1 MRKTDISQ
9 YAGPAGFPGDNI
21 SSWKT
26 LLRLILKGL
35 LTVLAVLAV
44 AGMVVLAAVASFVY
58 SLKDSSVDFDLSK
71 LKLNYTTFI
80 YTNGANDDAEN
91 PVEYTA
97 LSGGEDRVWVDY
109 DQIPKSMR
117 DAIVAIEDKRF
128 WEHQGV
134 DWRRTMSAA
143 ANLFG
148 IIKGSSGY
156 GGSTITQQ
164 LIKNLTGES
173 EDSITRKV
181 KEIFRALNLEKK
193 YSKEEILTAY
203 LNVVN
208 FGSGCNGV
216 EAAAKNYFNKDIQD
230 CDIAECAAI
239 AGITQN
245 PTAYNPLLHPEAN
258 KKRQQTVL
266 GEMYGQGKI
275 SEDEYN
281 AALAESENM
290 QFYTDQ
296 KAVVVDETSVW
307 NWYTDALFE
316 DVKNGLMTAY
326 NCSEEHAID
335 LIYHGGLRIY
345 SAMDSSMQSA
355 AETAFTDDSTF
366 PSEYPNLQGGFYAM
380 DYSGRVLAI
389 VGSRG
394 KKSSNRL
401 FNNATDA
408 TRQPGSSIKP
418 LAIYAPAV
426 NLGVVNYSS
435 LINDAPQDNWFGEG
449 QPGPNNWDTKTNGF
463 HGMIT
468 VEYALE
474 QSFNAAA
481 VTLFKTITPTYGLD
495 FMRQKL
501 NFTTIENGD
510 YNLAA
515 GIGGLTQGV
524 TVREMTAGFQI
535 FGNGG
540 KYYQP
545 YTYYYVTD
553 HDGNVIP
560 GMDNRNENFT
570 QAISSSSAAV
580 MYHLL
585 NNVMLNGTGTRAN
598 ISGWDVYGKTG
609 TTDDNKDSWFIG
621 GTPYAVAGVWTG
633 YTQPEEIGDY
643 QASFAKKI
651 WKSIL
656 TNYLSGKPAATF
668 ALDQNVVSAT
678 YCKDTGLLANPGIC
692 THTATGWYDKNNMP
706 LICSGAHTAS
716 SAISSVMPES
726 SSSEASSAA
735 SSQAASSVVSQTPS
749 SHEAPSS
756 SPAPSSAASQTQTSS
771 SPSSVP
777 SSEPPSSASSAAS
790 VVSVPASSAASAGKP
805 GVSGSSGGSSVQTP

>member
-9 YAGPAGFPGDNI
+9 YAGPVKIPGEQI
-21 SSWKT
+21 SPLKSV
-26 LLRLILKGL
+26 LGILLKGL
-35 LTVLAVLAV
+35 LTVFAVL
-44 AGMVVLAAVASFVY
+44 VVVGIVVMTAVASFIY
-58 SLKDSSVDFDLSK
+58 SQKDSSVDFDLSQ
-71 LKLNYTTFI
+71 LQLNYTTFI
-80 YTNGANDDAEN
+80 YGNGENDDSSN
-91 PVEYTA
+91 PVLLTT

-109 DQIPKSMR
+109 DQIPQSMK

-128 WEHQGV
+128 WEHKGV
-134 DWRRTMSAA
+134 DWMRTVSAA

-148 IIKGSSGY
+148 IIKGDSSY

-216 EAAAKNYFNKDIQD
+216 EAAAKNYFNKDIAD

-245 PTAYNPLLHPEAN
+245 PSAYNPLLHPEAN
-258 KKRQQTVL
+258 KKRQQIVL
-266 GEMYGQGKI
+266 GAMHDQGKI
-275 SEDEYN
+275 SDEEYQ
-281 AALAESENM
+281 AAMEESENM

-296 KAVVVDETSVW
+296 KADVVDETSVW
-307 NWYTDALFE
+307 DWYTDALFE
-316 DVKNGLMTAY
+316 DVKEGLMNAY
-326 NCSEEHAID
+326 NCSEENAVN

-345 SAMDSSMQSA
+345 SAVNSQLQTSA
-355 AETAFTDDSTF
+355 ENAFTDDSTF
-366 PSEYPNLQGGFYAM
+366 PSDYPNLQGGFYAM
-380 DYSGRVLAI
+380 DYSGRVMAI

-394 KKSSNRL
+394 TKTSNRL

-418 LAIYAPAV
+418 LAVYAPAV
-426 NLGVVNYSS
+426 NLGLVNYST
-435 LINDAPQDNWFGEG
+435 LINDEPQTDWFGEG
-449 QPGPNNWDTKTNGF
+449 QPGPNNWDSTF

-474 QSFNAAA
+474 ESYNAAA
-481 VTLFKTITPTYGLD
+481 VSLFKTVTPTYGLD

-501 NFTTIENGD
+501 DFTTIEKGD

-515 GIGGLTQGV
+515 GIGGLTEGV
-524 TVREMTAGFQI
+524 TVEEMTAGYQI

-540 KYYQP
+540 KYYKP

-553 HDGNVIP
+553 YDGNVIT
-560 GMDNRNENFT
+560 GMDNRNEDFT
-570 QAISSSSAAV
+570 QAISSSSASV
-580 MYHLL
+580 MYYLL
-585 NNVMLNGTGTRAN
+585 HNVMVNGTGSKAN
-598 ISGWDVYGKTG
+598 ISGWDIYGKTG
-609 TTDDNKDSWFIG
+609 TTDSNIDSWFIG

-633 YTQPEEIGDY
+633 YMTPQAIGDY

-651 WKSIL
+651 WKTIL
-656 TNYLSGKPAATF
+656 SNYLADKEKKTF
-668 ALDQNVVSAT
+668 QLDTNVVSAV

-692 THTATGWYDKNNMP
+692 TNTGTGWYDVNNMP
-706 LICSGAHTAS
+706 LICSGVHTTS
-716 SAISSVMPES
+716 SQTTESIEETSSVQS
-726 SSSEASSAA
+726 
-735 SSQAASSVVSQTPS
+735 
-749 SHEAPSS
+749 
-756 SPAPSSAASQTQTSS
+756 
-771 SPSSVP
+771 SSVP
-777 SSEPPSSASSAAS
+777 SSSSSSSLSSPESTADSSSHEASSSSTPSSSTPVSSGQSSTTSSLNSRSSASIN
-790 VVSVPASSAASAGKP
+790 
-805 GVSGSSGGSSVQTP
+805 TP